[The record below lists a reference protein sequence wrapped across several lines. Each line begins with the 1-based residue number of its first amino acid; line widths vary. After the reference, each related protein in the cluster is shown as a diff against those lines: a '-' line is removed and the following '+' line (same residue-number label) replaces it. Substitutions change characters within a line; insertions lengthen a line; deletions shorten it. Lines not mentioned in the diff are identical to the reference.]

1 MKRKKP
7 SMAVI
12 TLAVDNIKKSLQQIR
27 FERKRRGR
35 MGRNRR
41 FICYALTDEVFSATT
56 RGLT

>member
-27 FERKRRGR
+27 FERKRRG
-35 MGRNRR
+35 GDG
-41 FICYALTDEVFSATT
+41 A
-56 RGLT
+56 